1 MDKLASEIVTQGVST
16 PHLENQNLEPTT
28 AITDRTIRHENP
40 NLAAESVD
48 AQNVPLPSKAKDDE
62 DFDL

>member
-1 MDKLASEIVTQGVST
+1 MDKLASEIITQGVST
-16 PHLENQNLEPTT
+16 PHIENENLEPTT

-40 NLAAESVD
+40 NLASESVD
-48 AQNVPLPSKAKDDE
+48 AQNVPLPSKVDDD

>member
-1 MDKLASEIVTQGVST
+1 MDKLATEIVTQGVPT

-40 NLAAESVD
+40 NLASESVD
-48 AQNVPLPSKAKDDE
+48 AQNVPLPSKDNDND